1 MLFKDMAIWGFQVTT
16 SHQRCW
22 GCHSKLTNWPP
33 KKKIATKISRLM
45 VSNLFLPYMRKWSH
59 LTHYFFKWVETS
71 NKILDL
77 KGVFPISQPL
87 IFVSKKKT
95 LAGEEMVIPNG
106 GALNRN
112 MVPLTPS
119 GLMSLGPFVWWFF
132 SFFFGWK
139 NWQQQKTNMFYLP
152 KKSFF
157 GGQVLHRFL
166 LVGNVFCCG
175 FLPLF
180 FRTKKGVVLIG
191 GPSVEDF
198 CNKKNIEVHKKRCWD
213 VGCDTLCPLCC
224 SSFPLVI

>member
-33 KKKIATKISRLM
+33 KKKNRDKNFQVDGFKS
-45 VSNLFLPYMRKWSH
+45 
-59 LTHYFFKWVETS
+59 FF
-71 NKILDL
+71 
-77 KGVFPISQPL
+77 
-87 IFVSKKKT
+87 T
-95 LAGEEMVIPNG
+95 LHEEMIPFDSLFFQMGWNQQQDSRFEG
-106 GALNRN
+106 GFPYFPAPHLCVQKKNSRRWRDGHPQWWCPKSKYGALNA
-112 MVPLTPS
+112 
-119 GLMSLGPFVWWFF
+119 LGPHVTGAVCLVVFF
-132 SFFFGWK
+132 FFFGWK

-198 CNKKNIEVHKKRCWD
+198 CNKKTSRCTKK
-213 VGCDTLCPLCC
+213 GAET
-224 SSFPLVI
+224 